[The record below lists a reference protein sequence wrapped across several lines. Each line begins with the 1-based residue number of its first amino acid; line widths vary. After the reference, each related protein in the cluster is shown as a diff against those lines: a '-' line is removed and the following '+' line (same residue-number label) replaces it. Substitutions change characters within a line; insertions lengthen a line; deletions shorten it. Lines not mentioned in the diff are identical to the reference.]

1 MRRVPLAGRVG
12 MLVGLLITMV
22 LALLVPSGTVS
33 AHAGLENS
41 IPAASSVLEESPTAI
56 TLDFDEPIEADLT
69 SIQLFDGDAALI
81 ETGPPTAA
89 APDVVTASVPTLDD
103 GLYAVVW
110 RITSIDGHVIDGA
123 FSFQVGSGGA
133 GSGGAGSGG
142 SSLIDQVSGGA
153 AAAPAVGRLAD
164 VSRFVGFIGIVLF
177 LGAGLFALMA
187 PPALTTAP
195 ATRVVVVGGWVM
207 LVVASLASFGLLGAT
222 AVAGTVGDAFSPDV
236 WGKVA
241 GSSTG
246 RMLLVRAALAAAA
259 GGLLFTV
266 RSQATAWWRSAAV
279 VGAVG
284 IVFTFPAA
292 GHPASLSPK
301 ALWVLLDAMHLSS
314 VVVWVG
320 GLALFTLGGRAWLRD
335 DEAAPVVHRFSA
347 AAVWLVPVI
356 VITGSLQTLEL
367 AGGIDGVRALT
378 DTSWGRTL
386 LVKLSIV
393 SVLVALGAVSRWLLQ
408 TSGVAS
414 LRRTVA
420 AEALIGV
427 AVLGLTASLVS
438 LSPEPVVA
446 SKVFNTTI
454 TEAGNLADITVTPG
468 RVGANEVHIVV
479 TPAGNSLTPVVGA
492 TARMTL
498 PSRDIPD
505 TPVTLVADGPN
516 HFTGNVTLAFPGDW
530 TFELVLETTPG
541 ATVLLST
548 TVPIP

>member
-1 MRRVPLAGRVG
+1 MRRTPLAG
-12 MLVGLLITMV
+12 LVGLLITMV

-69 SIQLFDGDAALI
+69 SIQLFDGDATLI

-133 GSGGAGSGG
+133 GSGGSGDG
-142 SSLIDQVSGGA
+142 SSLLDQVSGGA

-164 VSRFVGFIGIVLF
+164 VARFVGFIGVVLF
-177 LGAGLFALMA
+177 LGAGLFALIA

-195 ATRVVVVGGWVM
+195 ATRVIVVGGWAM

-241 GSSTG
+241 NSSTG

-279 VGAVG
+279 SVSV
-284 IVFTFPAA
+284 AA
-292 GHPASLSPK
+292 
-301 ALWVLLDAMHLSS
+301 
-314 VVVWVG
+314 
-320 GLALFTLGGRAWLRD
+320 
-335 DEAAPVVHRFSA
+335 
-347 AAVWLVPVI
+347 
-356 VITGSLQTLEL
+356 L
-367 AGGIDGVRALT
+367 AGRCCAPARQLPA
-378 DTSWGRTL
+378 
-386 LVKLSIV
+386 
-393 SVLVALGAVSRWLLQ
+393 VA
-408 TSGVAS
+408 
-414 LRRTVA
+414 
-420 AEALIGV
+420 
-427 AVLGLTASLVS
+427 
-438 LSPEPVVA
+438 
-446 SKVFNTTI
+446 
-454 TEAGNLADITVTPG
+454 
-468 RVGANEVHIVV
+468 
-479 TPAGNSLTPVVGA
+479 
-492 TARMTL
+492 
-498 PSRDIPD
+498 
-505 TPVTLVADGPN
+505 
-516 HFTGNVTLAFPGDW
+516 
-530 TFELVLETTPG
+530 
-541 ATVLLST
+541 
-548 TVPIP
+548 

>member
-1 MRRVPLAGRVG
+1 MRRTPLAG
-12 MLVGLLITMV
+12 LVGLLITMV

-69 SIQLFDGDAALI
+69 SIQLFDGDATLI

-110 RITSIDGHVIDGA
+110 RITSSDGHVIDGA
-123 FSFQVGSGGA
+123 FSFQVGSGG
-133 GSGGAGSGG
+133 GGSGG
-142 SSLIDQVSGGA
+142 SGDGSSLLDQVSGGA

-164 VSRFVGFIGIVLF
+164 VARFVGFIGVVLF
-177 LGAGLFALMA
+177 LGAGLFALIA

-195 ATRVVVVGGWVM
+195 ATRVIVVGGWAM

-241 GSSTG
+241 NSSTG

-279 VGAVG
+279 VVAVG

-301 ALWVLLDAMHLSS
+301 ALWILLDAMHLSS

-356 VITGSLQTLEL
+356 VVTGSLQTIEL

-427 AVLGLTASLVS
+427 VVLGLTASLVS

-446 SKVFNTTI
+446 SKVFNATI
-454 TEAGNLADITVTPG
+454 TEAGILADITVTPG

-516 HFTGNVTLAFPGDW
+516 HFTGNVTLAFAGDW
-530 TFELVLETTPG
+530 IFELVLETTPG

>member
-1 MRRVPLAGRVG
+1 MRRTPLAGPVG

-69 SIQLFDGDAALI
+69 SIQLFDGDATLI

-89 APDVVTASVPTLDD
+89 APDVVTASVPALDD

-123 FSFQVGSGGA
+123 FSFQVGSGG
-133 GSGGAGSGG
+133 GSSGGAGS
-142 SSLIDQVSGGA
+142 SLLDQVSGGA

-164 VSRFVGFIGIVLF
+164 VARFVGFIGVVLF
-177 LGAGLFALMA
+177 LGAGLFALIA
-187 PPALTTAP
+187 PSALTTAP

-241 GSSTG
+241 NSSTG

-266 RSQATAWWRSAAV
+266 RSRATALWRSAAV
-279 VGAVG
+279 VVAVG

-301 ALWVLLDAMHLSS
+301 ALWILLDAMHLSS

-356 VITGSLQTLEL
+356 VVTGSLQTLEL

-427 AVLGLTASLVS
+427 VVLGLTASLVS

-446 SKVFNTTI
+446 SKVFNATI
-454 TEAGNLADITVTPG
+454 TEAGILADITVTPG

-479 TPAGNSLTPVVGA
+479 TPAGNSLTPVAGA

-516 HFTGNVTLAFPGDW
+516 HFTGNVTLAFAGDW
-530 TFELVLETTPG
+530 IFELVLETTPG

>member
-1 MRRVPLAGRVG
+1 MRRTPLAGLVG
-12 MLVGLLITMV
+12 MLVGLLIATV

-41 IPAASSVLEESPTAI
+41 IPAASSVLEDSPTAI

-69 SIQLFDGDAALI
+69 SIQLFDGDATLI

-89 APDVVTASVPTLDD
+89 APDVVTVSVPALDD

-123 FSFQVGSGGA
+123 FSFQVGSGG
-133 GSGGAGSGG
+133 GGSGG
-142 SSLIDQVSGGA
+142 SGDGSSLLDQVSGGA

-164 VSRFVGFIGIVLF
+164 VSRFVGFIGVVLF

-195 ATRVVVVGGWVM
+195 ATRVVVIGGWVM

-266 RSQATAWWRSAAV
+266 RSQAMAWWRSAAV
-279 VGAVG
+279 VVAVG
-284 IVFTFPAA
+284 IVVTFPAA

-446 SKVFNTTI
+446 SKIFNTTI

-492 TARMTL
+492 TVRMSL

-516 HFTGNVTLAFPGDW
+516 HFTGNVTLAFAGDW
-530 TFELVLETTPG
+530 TLELVIEVTPG

>member
-1 MRRVPLAGRVG
+1 
-12 MLVGLLITMV
+12 
-22 LALLVPSGTVS
+22 
-33 AHAGLENS
+33 
-41 IPAASSVLEESPTAI
+41 
-56 TLDFDEPIEADLT
+56 
-69 SIQLFDGDAALI
+69 
-81 ETGPPTAA
+81 
-89 APDVVTASVPTLDD
+89 
-103 GLYAVVW
+103 
-110 RITSIDGHVIDGA
+110 
-123 FSFQVGSGGA
+123 
-133 GSGGAGSGG
+133 
-142 SSLIDQVSGGA
+142 
-153 AAAPAVGRLAD
+153 
-164 VSRFVGFIGIVLF
+164 
-177 LGAGLFALMA
+177 
-187 PPALTTAP
+187 
-195 ATRVVVVGGWVM
+195 VVVVGGWVM

-266 RSQATAWWRSAAV
+266 RSQAMAWWRAAAV
-279 VGAVG
+279 VVAVG

-446 SKVFNTTI
+446 SKVFNATI

-492 TARMTL
+492 TVRVSL

-516 HFTGNVTLAFPGDW
+516 HFTGNVTLAFAGDW

>member
-1 MRRVPLAGRVG
+1 MRRTSLAGRVG

-41 IPAASSVLEESPTAI
+41 IPAASSVLEDSPTAI

-69 SIQLFDGDAALI
+69 SIQLFDGDATLI

-123 FSFQVGSGGA
+123 FSFQVGSGGG
-133 GSGGAGSGG
+133 GSGGAGDG
-142 SSLIDQVSGGA
+142 SSLLDQVSGGA

-164 VSRFVGFIGIVLF
+164 ASRFLGFIGIVLF

-438 LSPEPVVA
+438 LSPEPMVA

-492 TARMTL
+492 TVRMSL